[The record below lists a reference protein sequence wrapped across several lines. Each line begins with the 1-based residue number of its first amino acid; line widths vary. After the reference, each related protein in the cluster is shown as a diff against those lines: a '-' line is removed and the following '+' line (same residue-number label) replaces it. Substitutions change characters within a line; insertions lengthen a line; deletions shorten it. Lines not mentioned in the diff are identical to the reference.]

1 MSRMKMN
8 DLMQYSKIA
17 IPVLNK
23 VLDAFIAKY
32 PENSELHIPFRVPD
46 NNDVFQAKIS
56 TYGITLHQKYMDTAY
71 YGIKVDSVQGSMSA
85 YDFFIPNNIESWE
98 TNISKKDE
106 NNIPIGGVNKG
117 KVFYYYET
125 DKFPEELYYN
135 SEMSEDV
142 DAFMFQLS
150 LVHDIIDV
158 QELRAE
164 IDLAKEVSDMLPP
177 FSMIF
182 CEGCYFPKEVFERFV
197 DVVKGLDI

>member
-1 MSRMKMN
+1 MTRIKMY

-32 PENSELHIPFRVPD
+32 PENSVLCIPFSVPD
-46 NNDVFQAKIS
+46 KDDIFQVNVS
-56 TYGITLHQKYMDTAY
+56 TRGITLQQKYMDTEY
-71 YGIKVDSVQGSMSA
+71 YGIKLDSVQGSKSA
-85 YDFFIPNNIESWE
+85 YDFFVPNNIESWE

-106 NNIPIGGVNKG
+106 NDIPFSGVFNN

-135 SEMSEDV
+135 SEMNEDV
-142 DAFMFQLS
+142 EAFMFQLS

-164 IDLAKEVSDMLPP
+164 INLAKELSDMLPP
-177 FSMIF
+177 FSMLF
-182 CEGCYFPKEVFERFV
+182 CEGGYFSKEVFEHFV